1 MRERD
6 EVVQLLEEFEKSNAW
21 PTVWIINAL
30 RTKWGTVY
38 S

>member
-6 EVVQLLEEFEKSNAW
+6 EVVQLLEEFEKMHVW

-30 RTKWGTVY
+30 RAEWGTVQN
-38 S
+38 